1 MISRRQCTA
10 DNDYTF
16 VLLILLEIWLRYR
29 ENRKYPIH
37 RKVWNPA
44 RTWFGL
50 TKIWPNSDNPRA
62 DRTSVHPYKCML
74 RIQVSIQP
82 DPTRPDP
89 TRPDPIQPMEGT
101 NPCPSLGYAFIVA
114 RFSVDRINENNDE
127 FRWLLAGMWSRSR
140 GGLESRDPLR
150 PRSRLGQT
158 SKRLGLGIKGL
169 GLGIGLR
176 QLGLVHIP
184 PKRHCR
190 VTCWI
195 ADQPKFYK

>member
-16 VLLILLEIWLRYR
+16 VLLILLEIWLRHTEKI
-29 ENRKYPIH
+29 ENIRSTVRYEIRPEPDLAGQK
-37 RKVWNPA
+37 
-44 RTWFGL
+44 
-50 TKIWPNSDNPRA
+50 SD
-62 DRTSVHPYKCML
+62 L
-74 RIQVSIQP
+74 IRI
-82 DPTRPDP
+82 TRGSDIRPSLQMYVTYSSLHWTQPDP

-101 NPCPSLGYAFIVA
+101 NPRPSLGYAFIVA
-114 RFSVDRINENNDE
+114 RFSVDRINKNNDE